1 MAKITIKDLEPIAA
15 TKAKTTFGEVLHQTA
30 VDGKRFLVNR
40 QGKPL
45 SVILSYN
52 EYLDLVEKAE
62 RGGA

>member
-1 MAKITIKDLEPIAA
+1 MGKIKIKDLEPIAA
-15 TKAKTTFGEVLHQTA
+15 TKAKTFFGEVLHGTA

-52 EYLDLVEKAE
+52 EYLDLVEKAKK
-62 RGGA
+62 GGK